1 MEHGSN
7 VDKSLRREQFPLVL
21 AWALKHWK
29 CQGMTLRRSRVRIG
43 RRGAA
48 TAGVPFTTI
57 TRVKHPRHLIFDSD
71 LPDFDAL
78 QNVQYTEAFRARRRY
93 ELQLAVGASATLRR
107 YGFCEAD
114 R

>member
-1 MEHGSN
+1 MDLGLDERVQPRTFFPGEEDRRRWVPIFSVEHGSN

-21 AWALKHWK
+21 AWALTHWK

-57 TRVKHPRHLIFDSD
+57 TRVKHPGI
-71 LPDFDAL
+71 
-78 QNVQYTEAFRARRRY
+78 
-93 ELQLAVGASATLRR
+93 
-107 YGFCEAD
+107 
-114 R
+114 